1 MEIILLKDL
10 EKVGKKG
17 EVVNVRDGFGRNF
30 LLPSGFALPASRAN
44 RIQVEKEK
52 KQAAGRRARKKAEA
66 EQLAQKLASLRLR
79 IEVAV
84 GEKDQMFGSVT
95 AQDLE
100 EALRQKGVSLDKK
113 QFFLAEPLR
122 TLGVHAV
129 SVELD
134 PEVKATLQVDVIRK
148 A

>member
-30 LLPSGFALPASRAN
+30 LLPSGSALPASRAN
-44 RIQVEKEK
+44 RIRVEKEK

-113 QFFLAEPLR
+113 QFFLAGPLR
-122 TLGVHAV
+122 TLGAHAV